1 MWICH
6 AVRIVTDYLFY
17 FAKVARKKVCLAH
30 TVLMRESCVIRSF
43 HHCAVPMRT
52 FLHFIAY
59 LFIVLLLSNQANW
72 CHCSC
77 CLRFFFVVA
86 MILTKNLKFYT
97 GSCKFCK
104 KNPCNL
110 KAASA
115 CCLFVCICG
124 LLRSFAYFAESCV

>member
-30 TVLMRESCVIRSF
+30 NVLMRESCVIRSF
-43 HHCAVPMRT
+43 HNCAVPMRT

-59 LFIVLLLSNQANW
+59 LLIVLLLSNQVAW

-77 CLRFFFVVA
+77 CLGFFLCCYDSYKEGEFLRGVIKVVQE
-86 MILTKNLKFYT
+86 KSVQF
-97 GSCKFCK
+97 
-104 KNPCNL
+104 
-110 KAASA
+110 
-115 CCLFVCICG
+115 
-124 LLRSFAYFAESCV
+124 ESCFCVLSVCLHLWIVAFICLLC